1 LINGPSAKQLPTFT
15 LDEVKNMNKTA
26 LVNAL
31 NERFPGKPY
40 KVKSKD
46 SVNHLRTTLAQWRP
60 TTGDA
65 ANANNNVD
73 DAVNVDDNA
82 GNNVGNAV
90 NADNNSGKTW
100 CVCEMPIEDYN
111 EEEMTMVQ
119 CQGAACKQI
128 WFHYNVLVNLR
139 TGTLLISTITVLIA
153 VEEITEYNNVYI
165 K

>member
-1 LINGPSAKQLPTFT
+1 MIIPSTFI
-15 LDEVKNMNKTA
+15 
-26 LVNAL
+26 
-31 NERFPGKPY
+31 Y

-100 CVCEMPIEDYN
+100 CVCEIPIEDYN

-119 CQGAACKQI
+119 CQGAACKQV
-128 WFHYNVLVNLR
+128 WFHYKCIGKPKNWNPANIDYYCAYCSR
-139 TGTLLISTITVLIA
+139 R
-153 VEEITEYNNVYI
+153 NNRV
-165 K
+165 